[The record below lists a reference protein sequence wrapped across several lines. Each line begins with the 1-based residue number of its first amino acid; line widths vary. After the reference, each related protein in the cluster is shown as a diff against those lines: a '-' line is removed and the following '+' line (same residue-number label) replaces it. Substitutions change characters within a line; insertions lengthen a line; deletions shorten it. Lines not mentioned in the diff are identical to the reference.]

1 MSISLSNSSGP
12 SPLSGSSGPITVHT
26 SALGAIVTG
35 AAALV
40 DPNQFLAML
49 AVGLGLFASFYERIR
64 KSRDQGFET
73 LAIHLRQELETQS
86 RLFDRLS
93 VLCDAQARLLDHLDT
108 TNLPQEGKPA
118 SAPIVAPF
126 SVPDASSSSIAPS
139 KS

>member
-1 MSISLSNSSGP
+1 MSTSLSDPSGP
-12 SPLSGSSGPITVHT
+12 APLGGGSGPITVHT
-26 SALGAIVTG
+26 SALGAIITG

-40 DPNQFLAML
+40 DPNQILAML

-86 RLFDRLS
+86 RLFERLS
-93 VLCDAQARLLDHLDT
+93 VLCDAQARLLDHIETMKSLR
-108 TNLPQEGKPA
+108 EGDLTANPTIVLSPLADSPA
-118 SAPIVAPF
+118 SAV
-126 SVPDASSSSIAPS
+126 PS